1 MNLTILPCYQI
12 ILSPHTI
19 KLVKMKKK
27 KKIYY
32 RKYNKMYQL
41 PPPLKVLIHAKLRP
55 VSSTGSASSIS
66 VQMWESKS
74 KHSTDLSRSIES
86 QLYPPAT
93 YILDPTDVQPNSALG
108 VRMCEMTVQQ
118 SLEGVYLSIE
128 SIQVMVPSWLTVAPP
143 ISSKDPEIETR
154 WAKNL
159 GVEIGCFISH
169 LSSNGL

>member
-1 MNLTILPCYQI
+1 
-12 ILSPHTI
+12 
-19 KLVKMKKK
+19 
-27 KKIYY
+27 
-32 RKYNKMYQL
+32 MYQQ

-128 SIQVMVPSWLTVAPP
+128 SIHVMVPSWLTVAPP

-169 LSSNGL
+169 LSSNGLQLSTRLEIILFPVQNIGTINFFTGVDTVFQRKKYS